1 MAMSPTCSGV
11 ILTGGL
17 NTRMQG
23 RNKAFIELGGR
34 RFLTRV
40 LDTVSACLDDCLIV
54 TRKTGL
60 YREWPVKIVADR
72 LAVRSPLAGIHAGL
86 LSMHTEFALVT
97 SCDTPLLQVVVV
109 QRLLAAYDPQMDVI
123 VPASGTYFQPL
134 CALYSRR
141 CATVIEEILKKG
153 EVKVDRL
160 YARVNVKRVAYRLF
174 EAVDPQ
180 LHSFFNVNTPADLEE
195 ARMRY
200 ARMTGGRPGPA
211 GTLWHSAL

>member
-1 MAMSPTCSGV
+1 MAMSPTCSAA

-23 RNKAFIELGGR
+23 RNKAFMQLGGR
-34 RFLTRV
+34 RFLARV

-54 TRKTGL
+54 TRQTGL

-86 LSMHTEFALVT
+86 LSMRSEFALVT
-97 SCDTPLLQVVVV
+97 SCDTPFLKKAVVK
-109 QRLLAAYDPQMDVI
+109 RLLAALEPDVDVI
-123 VPASGTYFQPL
+123 VPASGTFFQPL

-141 CATVIEEILKKG
+141 CAPVIEEILGLG

-160 YARVNVKRVAYRLF
+160 YARVRVKRVAYRHF
-174 EAVDPQ
+174 EAVDPE
-180 LHSFFNVNTPADLEE
+180 LLSFFNVNTPGDLET
-195 ARMRY
+195 ARELWKKG
-200 ARMTGGRPGPA
+200 AGKTGH
-211 GTLWHSAL
+211 L

>member
-1 MAMSPTCSGV
+1 MAMSPTCSAA

-23 RNKAFIELGGR
+23 RNKAFMQLGGR
-34 RFLTRV
+34 RFLARV

-54 TRKTGL
+54 TRQTGL

-86 LSMHTEFALVT
+86 LSMRSEFALVT
-97 SCDTPLLQVVVV
+97 SCDTPFLKKAVVK
-109 QRLLAAYDPQMDVI
+109 RLLAALEPDVDVI
-123 VPASGTYFQPL
+123 VPASGTFFQPL

-141 CATVIEEILKKG
+141 CAPVIEEILGLG

-160 YARVNVKRVAYRLF
+160 YARVRVKRVAYRHF
-174 EAVDPQ
+174 EAVDPE
-180 LHSFFNVNTPADLEE
+180 LLSFFNVNTPGDLET
-195 ARMRY
+195 ARELWEKG
-200 ARMTGGRPGPA
+200 AGKTGH
-211 GTLWHSAL
+211 L